1 MTIMAKYCRSISI
14 VKTDSNYDLLCDC
27 NYKEFIMRLIEYC

>member
-14 VKTDSNYDLLCDC
+14 VKTNSNYILPHGN
-27 NYKEFIMRLIEYC
+27 NYKEFIMDLIEDC